1 MAAHYARTAQK
12 VARVVRGLE
21 DGRNEPHAEGL
32 RPCNISSV
40 VEIQLCKKSIERLAP
55 GLAALIS
62 TLRDRE
68 HTPVVKDCLNR
79 CQRCD
84 LGGLLAV
91 ADGMPLSAPTFEGFL
106 SDLDALA
113 ADDA

>member
-1 MAAHYARTAQK
+1 MQ
-12 VARVVRGLE
+12 
-21 DGRNEPHAEGL
+21 
-32 RPCNISSV
+32 
-40 VEIQLCKKSIERLAP
+40 IQLCKKSIERLAP
-55 GLAALIS
+55 GLPSMIS

-79 CQRCD
+79 CERCD
-84 LGGLLAV
+84 LGGVLAI
-91 ADGMPLSAPTFEGFL
+91 ADGMPMSSSTFEAFL

>member
-1 MAAHYARTAQK
+1 
-12 VARVVRGLE
+12 
-21 DGRNEPHAEGL
+21 
-32 RPCNISSV
+32 
-40 VEIQLCKKSIERLAP
+40 VEIHLCKKSIERLSP
-55 GLAALIS
+55 GLASVIS
-62 TLRDRE
+62 ALRDRE

-84 LGGLLAV
+84 LGGVLAV
-91 ADGMPLSAPTFEGFL
+91 ADGMPLSAQTFEAFL